1 MKRKSKV
8 GPMRTPMRAHVRTT
22 TDKIVVLVTCGTKSK
37 AQRVARA
44 LVERRLAAC
53 ANLLS
58 IPVHSI
64 YRWKG
69 KVESAK
75 EFLLTIK
82 TSRKR
87 LGAVAAEVER
97 RHSYE
102 VPEIIALPI
111 SAGSRE
117 YLDWIS
123 GAVSENGAG
132 KRKRR

>member
-8 GPMRTPMRAHVRTT
+8 GPVRIARTHLGTM
-22 TDKIVVLVTCGTKSK
+22 TDKIVVFVTCGTEEE
-37 AQRVARA
+37 AQKIARA
-44 LVERRLAAC
+44 LVARRLAAC
-53 ANLLS
+53 VNLFS

-64 YRWKG
+64 YRWKE

-82 TSRKR
+82 TSRNR
-87 LGAVAAEVER
+87 FRAVAAEVKR
-97 RHSYE
+97 LNSYDI
-102 VPEIIALPI
+102 PEIIALPI
-111 SAGSRE
+111 SAGSAE

-123 GAVSENGAG
+123 ASVSESGAR

>member
-8 GPMRTPMRAHVRTT
+8 GPMRTPIRTT
-22 TDKIVVLVTCGTKSK
+22 TDNIVVLVTCGTAKE
-37 AQRVARA
+37 ARRIARA

-53 ANLLS
+53 VNLFS
-58 IPVHSI
+58 VPVHSI

-69 KVESAK
+69 KVESAT

-82 TSRKR
+82 TWLKR
-87 LGAVAAEVER
+87 FGAVAAEVKR
-97 RHSYE
+97 LHSYD

-111 SAGSRE
+111 SAGSWK

-123 GAVSENGAG
+123 ESISANGVR
-132 KRKRR
+132 KRKRH

>member
-8 GPMRTPMRAHVRTT
+8 GPMRTPIRTA
-22 TDKIVVLVTCGTKSK
+22 TDKNVVLVTCGTAKE
-37 AQRVARA
+37 ARRIAHA

-53 ANLLS
+53 VNLS
-58 IPVHSI
+58 SVPVHSI
-64 YRWKG
+64 YPWKG

-75 EFLLTIK
+75 EFLLMIK

-87 LGAVAAEVER
+87 LGAVTAEVKR
-97 RHSYE
+97 LHSYE

-111 SAGSRE
+111 SSGSAE

-123 GAVSENGAG
+123 ESISENGVR
-132 KRKRR
+132 KRKYR